1 MTSSTNSAR
10 RVLVTGASK
19 GIGRGIAERLAKRG
33 FDITVHYGRDEAG
46 AEETLKQV
54 IENGGTGRIVGFD
67 VRDGDTAREKL
78 ETLIAE
84 HGPYW
89 GIVANAGITRDNAF
103 PAIEPP
109 HLIHEN

>member
-67 VRDGDTAREKL
+67 VCELSPGDGPPACSYTAAKL
-78 ETLIAE
+78 VYKLAAYST
-84 HGPYW
+84 
-89 GIVANAGITRDNAF
+89 AF
-103 PAIEPP
+103 RG
-109 HLIHEN
+109 